1 MPHASSMTLAVTAAQ
16 AVRTRRSQS
25 FTWLHPDGWP
35 SWALVGSRPRHS
47 ANEQLALSDMRL
59 DGADAM
65 RRRTAPWRSLSL
77 RLTAEQDRAAA
88 ELVDPDEHWTGDG
101 QDVLVAADHG

>member
-1 MPHASSMTLAVTAAQ
+1 MPHASSMTLAVTATQ
-16 AVRTRRSQS
+16 AVRNRRSQS

-35 SWALVGSRPRHS
+35 SRALVGSRPPHS

-65 RRRTAPWRSLSL
+65 RCRTALLRSLSL
-77 RLTAEQDRAAA
+77 RLPTEQARAAA
-88 ELVDPDEHWTGDG
+88 R
-101 QDVLVAADHG
+101 LVASVQHWARDREDLLIAAEH